1 MRRTALLVLAALAA
15 APATWAQVAAP
26 SLLPVT
32 LGTTGLGGGDPGF
45 VPVNPALLAWPSPSQ
60 AGWGVL
66 RSQVDQPKVEG
77 GFPASRSQSE
87 GSYGGVHISGGRGGF
102 AAEVLNLRK
111 VSGDTKDDHD
121 KAAVGAGIQFGGVV
135 ALGASYHDDRSKAE
149 NTDQSRTGAGAGV
162 SLRLWEHWYAGAAGG
177 SDRISQ
183 RAATSE
189 GVRIED
195 HSTSFA
201 YGVGY
206 RNEGSWQVHVEGWAA
221 TLGAV
226 KDENGRETLG
236 GDIQSTIAEVRYG
249 VLVAGLTLTRAQVD
263 FTGSMFTVQASS
275 QGEELTAGVAERG
288 QFALLLHYGRGA
300 ANLRFKALGSGTTLD
315 VRNFSTLRALSVV
328 WQY

>member
-15 APATWAQVAAP
+15 PAAWAQVAAP
-26 SLLPVT
+26 SLLPMT

-60 AGWGVL
+60 AGLGVL
-66 RSQVDQPKVEG
+66 RSQVDQPEVEG
-77 GFPASRSQSE
+77 GSPASRSQTE
-87 GSYGGVHISGGRGGF
+87 GSYGGAHISGGRGGF
-102 AAEVLNLRK
+102 AAEVLQARNI
-111 VSGDTKDDHD
+111 SGNAKDDHD
-121 KAAVGAGIQFGGVV
+121 KAAVGAGIRFGGVV
-135 ALGASYHDDRSKAE
+135 ALGASYHEDHSKTDNA
-149 NTDQSRTGAGAGV
+149 DQSRTGAGAGA
-162 SLRLWEHWYAGAAGG
+162 SLRLWENWYAGAAGG
-177 SDRISQ
+177 SDQISQ
-183 RAATSE
+183 RAVTSQ
-189 GVRIED
+189 GVHIED

-206 RNEGSWQVHVEGWAA
+206 RNEGTWQVHVEGWAA

-236 GDIQSTIAEVRYG
+236 GDIQSAIAEVRYG
-249 VLVAGLTLTRAQVD
+249 VLVAGLTLTRSQVD
-263 FTGSMFTVQASS
+263 FTGSTFTVQAAS

-300 ANLRFKALGSGTTLD
+300 ATLRFKALSSGFTLD
-315 VRNFSTLRALSVV
+315 IENFSTLRALSLV